1 MEQNVIF
8 VYPLNALLN
17 QLKAE
22 LEKDS
27 TITVFEVDLVEEYQQ
42 LVASLGKSVTVS
54 SDLKKTTRYL
64 DLCKT
69 IVSKKNHLNIFVSK
83 DLPSGLTMV
92 KLEKNGLNEA
102 FPEYTKLKLIQNKID
117 SFFRIIETYESTD
130 STKVIDKAN
139 KSDLNTAQK
148 LERLSSENQI
158 STKKDEKNSL
168 ESLKEKNKAASAMD
182 EMLSQIKSVNPYLVE
197 SPAEKKMREAYE
209 GIIPDDKKDW
219 DPYKGEDP
227 TAKQN
232 QPAYEGK
239 IPDEKKDWDPY
250 KGEDPTAKK
259 NQPAYEGKIPDE
271 KKDWDPYKGE
281 DPTAKKNQ
289 QAYEGKIP
297 DDKNDWDPYK
307 GKAKSDNNQSGYEG
321 KIPDDKKD
329 WDPYKGES
337 PVAKKKQEAYEGKI
351 LDDKKYWD
359 PYKGNPTKEKS
370 NSASDLYEVKSKKRP
385 VYEAEN
391 LLVKSKQGS
400 SVDGS
405 ETSKTLSQT
414 SALEVAADPIPV
426 KAILPPDQFSEL
438 PEVHFYSPAKIL
450 DPLAFFME
458 ILLGSWEPEF
468 KKKYLKMTLSK
479 VYKAQIFI
487 TDHDGLW
494 EQEAPEL
501 LQSTKSSKILKV
513 GSLLPWSGG
522 SGLPDGSHSVCRS
535 NSLRLVA
542 WWGSR
547 HSNRLDGKQSPL

>member
-64 DLCKT
+64 DLCKS

-83 DLPSGLTMV
+83 DLPSGLAMV

-117 SFFRIIETYESTD
+117 SFFRIFETYESTD
-130 STKVIDKAN
+130 STKVIDKTNRAD
-139 KSDLNTAQK
+139 SNTAQK
-148 LERLSSENQI
+148 LERLSYENQV
-158 STKKDEKNSL
+158 STKNDEKNSSDIL
-168 ESLKEKNKAASAMD
+168 REKNKSALAMD
-182 EMLSQIKSVNPYLVE
+182 EMLSQIKSVNPYMVE

-209 GIIPDDKKDW
+209 GIIPD
-219 DPYKGEDP
+219 
-227 TAKQN
+227 
-232 QPAYEGK
+232 
-239 IPDEKKDWDPY
+239 EKKDWDPY
-250 KGEDPTAKK
+250 KGEDPVGKK
-259 NQPAYEGKIPDE
+259 KQEA
-271 KKDWDPYKGE
+271 
-281 DPTAKKNQ
+281 
-289 QAYEGKIP
+289 
-297 DDKNDWDPYK
+297 
-307 GKAKSDNNQSGYEG
+307 YEG

-329 WDPYKGES
+329 WDPYKGED
-337 PVAKKKQEAYEGKI
+337 PVGKKKQEAYEGKI
-351 LDDKKYWD
+351 PDDKKDWDPYKGENLVGKKKQEAYEGKISDDKKDWD

-370 NSASDLYEVKSKKRP
+370 ISESDLYEIKSKKRLIND
-385 VYEAEN
+385 AEN
-391 LLVKSKQGS
+391 LLVKSKQGIS
-400 SVDGS
+400 SDS
-405 ETSKTLSQT
+405 HETSKNLNQT
-414 SALEVAADPIPV
+414 SVFEVVADPIPL

-438 PEVHFYSPAKIL
+438 AEVHFYSAAKIL

-487 TDHDGLW
+487 TDHHGLW
-494 EQEAPEL
+494 EKDAPEL
-501 LQSTKSSKILKV
+501 LQSIKSSKILKPIWIDEGKNEKENVFILPVAFDDKIV
-513 GSLLPWSGG
+513 GL
-522 SGLPDGSHSVCRS
+522 V
-535 NSLRLVA
+535 RLVVPGRITHEKMGEMEF
-542 WWGSR
+542 WCYLGRCLW
-547 HSNRLDGKQSPL
+547 N